1 MIIIDLC
8 LSDIPEAK
16 RRKAK
21 NGKWYTS
28 IAVDSKKDG
37 VDQYGNTHNVF
48 MSQTKEERTAKGKK
62 VYVGN
67 AKEYLF
73 NDKPTPE
80 ATPQPNSEAQADDNL
95 PF

>member
-28 IAVDSKKDG
+28 IAVDGKKDG

-48 MSQTKEERTAKGKK
+48 MSQTKEERTAKEKK

-73 NDKPTPE
+73 NDKPVPE
-80 ATPQPNSEAQADDNL
+80 STPQPKEKEEPDGL
-95 PF
+95 PW